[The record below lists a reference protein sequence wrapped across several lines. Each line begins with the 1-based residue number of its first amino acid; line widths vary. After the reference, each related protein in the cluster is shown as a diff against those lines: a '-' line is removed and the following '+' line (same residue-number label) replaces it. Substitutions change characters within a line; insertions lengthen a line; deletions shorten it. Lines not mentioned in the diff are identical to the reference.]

1 MDTLNKILN
10 ELKILMPYLQDKYS
24 VKDIGLFGSY
34 IRDEQDS
41 NSDLDIII
49 SFNESPSLF
58 KFVELENFLSD
69 KLKIKVD
76 LVMRTALKENLKD
89 YILKEA
95 ILV

>member
-1 MDTLNKILN
+1 
-10 ELKILMPYLQDKYS
+10 MPYLQDKYS
-24 VKDIGLFGSY
+24 VKEIGLFGSY